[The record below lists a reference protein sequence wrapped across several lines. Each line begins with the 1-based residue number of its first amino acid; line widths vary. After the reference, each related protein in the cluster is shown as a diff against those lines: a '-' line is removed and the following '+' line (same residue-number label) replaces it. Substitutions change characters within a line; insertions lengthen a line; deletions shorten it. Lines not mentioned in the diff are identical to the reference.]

1 LSKPV
6 VLSRSLKPE
15 WLDFTVESWL
25 ENRDPQQTRNQLNR
39 YLSAQIGSAIVL
51 RKTREILIHTWVEVE
66 DSLIALRDLGVSVYR
81 ACPSEERLAV
91 HWMMLLAAYP
101 LFRDL
106 CGIVGKLASIQD
118 EFSTSQITRRIFEL
132 WGERST
138 LVHSLSKNIKTLKEF
153 GAIRQRRPGY
163 YERVRKPIRDDRV
176 IEFMLYGMIKCGQKL
191 YQSIAEFERQKEL
204 FPFEFEANLEHLVQ
218 SKQLKLDRVGGELV
232 ASL

>member
-1 LSKPV
+1 MKTGMARLYCGELAGKPG
-6 VLSRSLKPE
+6 SSTNAKPTE
-15 WLDFTVESWL
+15 PIPF
-25 ENRDPQQTRNQLNR
+25 
-39 YLSAQIGSAIVL
+39 GSD
-51 RKTREILIHTWVEVE
+51 RECYRIT
-66 DSLIALRDLGVSVYR
+66 VSVYR

-91 HWMMLLAAYP
+91 HWMMLLAAFP

-106 CGIVGKLASIQD
+106 CGVVGKLASIQD
-118 EFSTSQITRRIFEL
+118 EFSTSQINRRIFEL

-176 IEFMLYGMIKCGQKL
+176 IEFMLCGMIKCEQKL
-191 YQSIAEFERQKEL
+191 YQSITEFERQKEL

-232 ASL
+232 ASI